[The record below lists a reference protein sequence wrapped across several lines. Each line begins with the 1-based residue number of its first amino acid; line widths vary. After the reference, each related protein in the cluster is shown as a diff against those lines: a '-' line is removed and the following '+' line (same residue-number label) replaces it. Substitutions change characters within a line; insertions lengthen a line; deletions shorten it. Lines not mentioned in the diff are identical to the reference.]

1 MDPKAQHAR
10 ADSYRLLAACL
21 YPPDTF
27 WQDREQLFVDLAAA
41 LRPCSSEAADFAESM
56 GTSIAQRRS
65 EHELSVEHAKLFV
78 GPYELLAPPYGSV
91 YLDEGKRVMGNSTIA
106 VKQMYQEY
114 GLKLADDFKELPDHI
129 AVELEFMYYLIY
141 KMLEAEQQADNAAGE
156 RYAAGQRQFLKIH
169 LSPFVAALC
178 ARIDA
183 GTASNFY
190 KSLSACLCA
199 FITADSQP
207 VST

>member
-1 MDPKAQHAR
+1 MPTNVQQSR

-27 WQDREQLFVDLAAA
+27 WHDQYQLFNDLAAA
-41 LRPCSSEAADFAESM
+41 LRRLSSPAAECADTMRHAA
-56 GTSIAQRRS
+56 AQCS
-65 EHELSVEHAKLFV
+65 EHDLSVEYAQLFV

-91 YLDEGKRVMGNSTIA
+91 YLDEGKRVMGDSTIA
-106 VKQMYQEY
+106 VKQTYQEY

-141 KMLEAEQQADNAAGE
+141 KALEAEQQHDDDAV
-156 RYAAGQRQFLKIH
+156 RHYSAGQRQFQAIYLTR
-169 LSPFVAALC
+169 FVAALC

-183 GTASNFY
+183 GTVSDFY
-190 KSLSACLCA
+190 KSLSACLAA
-199 FITADSQP
+199 FVAHDTL
-207 VST
+207 